1 MSPSSSRSWPS
12 FVRFALSTALAIVS
26 GCVGEAGGDTYTFPV
41 AAAGPE
47 NATPG
52 LVCPA
57 SAGWTVTLSQAS
69 LHVAAIYLNQ
79 SVPVSGGQATSCVQP
94 GTYVAEQTSARD
106 VDLLSAAP
114 QLFPSPGRGLAPPA
128 AQVGE
133 VWLSRGAID
142 AVPSS
147 SPPEPIL
154 VVAGTATAT
163 GGGASLPFSAQVT
176 LESNYQTSNQLAG
189 GDPICKKRIVSLI
202 PAMVTLASQGGL
214 LLRIDPCRFFLGVD
228 FSRVPVDATSGVAT
242 FSDDPTASSY
252 ALSGAYLYGN
262 LHSSSPYSFSWS
274 PTLSPP

>member
-1 MSPSSSRSWPS
+1 MSPAATKILPS
-12 FVRFALSTALAIVS
+12 FVRAALSAAVALVP
-26 GCVGEAGGDTYTFPV
+26 GCAGDAGGDTYTFPV

-47 NATPG
+47 NATAH

-94 GTYVAEQTSARD
+94 GTYVAEQTSPRD
-106 VDLLSAAP
+106 VDLLSPAP
-114 QLFPSPGRGLAPPA
+114 QVFPSPGRGIAPPA

-147 SPPEPIL
+147 SPIAPVL

-163 GGGASLPFSAQVT
+163 GGATALPFTAQVT

-189 GDPICKKRIVSLI
+189 ADPICKKRIVSLI
-202 PAMVTLASQGGL
+202 PAAVTLSSQGGL

-228 FSRVPVDATSGVAT
+228 FARVPVDAASGVAS
-242 FSDDPTASSY
+242 FSDDPTAATY
-252 ALSGAYLYGN
+252 AQSGAYLYGN

-274 PTLSPP
+274 PTLSLP